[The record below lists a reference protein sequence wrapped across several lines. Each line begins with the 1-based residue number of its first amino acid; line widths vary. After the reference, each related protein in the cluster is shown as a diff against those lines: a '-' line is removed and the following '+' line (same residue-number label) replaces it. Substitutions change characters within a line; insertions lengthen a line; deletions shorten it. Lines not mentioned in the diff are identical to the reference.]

1 MSLSTFGGE
10 INPHRNFDL
19 DVCANCGMECVRI
32 QEQVA
37 GGERKRMVG
46 LTLTQQLMVA
56 LDGYHQKRSNL
67 FPFRSPFFYHDE
79 ACSKKRNTVEERME
93 RV

>member
-37 GGERKRMVG
+37 RGERKRMVG
-46 LTLTQQLMVA
+46 LAYLG
-56 LDGYHQKRSNL
+56 GYTETTHGTSCWGC
-67 FPFRSPFFYHDE
+67 E
-79 ACSKKRNTVEERME
+79 ARFSRNSR
-93 RV
+93 